1 MLSLYDIKL
10 IRRREAIMRV
20 LARAIVDVIR
30 EAKVGMNIYR
40 VEVWG
45 EEPHDY
51 VRIYEIQE
59 KSDNMAAQEGLRRF
73 EEEFSS
79 LSKED

>member
-1 MLSLYDIKL
+1 
-10 IRRREAIMRV
+10 MRV

>member
-10 IRRREAIMRV
+10 ICRGEAIMRV